1 MDPDIVRQQEEAE
14 REAMQLA
21 AKKAPVSAQLTTN
34 EIFQAMAAK
43 AAKSFMTDHPAA
55 GAAPP
60 SSPLVRPLF
69 NEVPAASLAPFAAA
83 ESARH
88 SMAFV
93 FGQFFAFGLAGAML
107 GGSLGIAAANY
118 MQLSADA
125 AKLAI
130 FGSAGVLA
138 AACGTASFFSAD
150 QKR

>member
-14 REAMQLA
+14 REAMLLA
-21 AKKAPVSAQLTTN
+21 AKKAPASAQLTTG
-34 EIFQAMAAK
+34 EIFQAMAAN
-43 AAKSFMTDHPAA
+43 AAKNFMANQPAA
-55 GAAPP
+55 HAAPA
-60 SSPLVRPLF
+60 SPPPVRPLF
-69 NEVPAASLAPFAAA
+69 TEVPAAGPAPFAAA
-83 ESARH
+83 ENARH

-93 FGQFFAFGLAGAML
+93 LGQFFAFGLAGAML
-107 GGSLGIAAANY
+107 GGSLGIVAANY